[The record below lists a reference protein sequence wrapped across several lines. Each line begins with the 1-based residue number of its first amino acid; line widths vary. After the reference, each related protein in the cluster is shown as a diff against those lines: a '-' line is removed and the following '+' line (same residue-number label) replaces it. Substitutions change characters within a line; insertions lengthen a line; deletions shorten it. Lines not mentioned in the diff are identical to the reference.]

1 MKMNKK
7 TCPNCGASLDGK
19 GVCHY
24 CNNDES
30 SHDYTQQLKATR
42 IKHEIGEL
50 QLEISKEQKEI
61 NKLLE
66 NNSPN
71 GCLKIGMSI
80 VVVAIVIIAVLVTI
94 FRGGDGIGN
103 VGIGSIIVL
112 PIMYAIC
119 KFCDRSGNEG
129 IQKKINAHRRNIKKL
144 TKEMEE
150 IQNGIG

>member
-30 SHDYTQQLKATR
+30 SHDYTQQLKTTR
-42 IKHEIGEL
+42 IKHEIREL

-61 NKLLE
+61 NILLE
-66 NNSPN
+66 NDFPN
-71 GCLKIGMSI
+71 GCLKIGISI
-80 VVVAIVIIAVLVTI
+80 VIVAIVIIAVLVTI
-94 FRGGDGIGN
+94 FRGGEGIGY
-103 VGIGSIIVL
+103 VGICSIIVL
-112 PIMYAIC
+112 PVVYVIC
-119 KFCDRSGNEG
+119 KSCDNSDKED
-129 IQKKINAHRRNIKKL
+129 IQKKIKAYKRTIKKL
-144 TKEMEE
+144 TKEIEE